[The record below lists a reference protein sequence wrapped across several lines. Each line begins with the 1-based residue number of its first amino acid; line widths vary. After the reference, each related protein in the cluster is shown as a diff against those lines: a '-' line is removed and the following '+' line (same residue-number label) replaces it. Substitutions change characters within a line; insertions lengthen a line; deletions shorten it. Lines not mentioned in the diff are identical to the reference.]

1 MLLSTSGK
9 TYPSYAEFLSY
20 IETDSKPQVQIGN
33 NILTE
38 NNITAST
45 FTGDLIGTATQAT
58 TVKYEQASV
67 ASYRHVWFSDSTTA
81 GKLVIH
87 NSFKYNPDP
96 GILCAPIFSGNLT
109 GKADTATAL
118 TTNDGYGSWPVYFSG
133 GKPVKIEPIDY
144 SDTEINREEH
154 TEHVILFNE
163 NTAKGFGIHS
173 KLLLKTVPESQICL
187 ELLKQDATTPS
198 CMKADLFDGTASN
211 AVSLNSK
218 AESAL
223 SVSHAST
230 ATQAASLGTNAG
242 SSTRPVYFSGGVPV
256 QTSTT
261 LAVSIT
267 GNAATATQAVSLG
280 TNAGSTTLP
289 VYFSGG
295 KPVAT
300 STTLAISITG
310 NASTAT
316 TANNATSLNNKAE
329 SALSVSHAS
338 TASSATSATSATSAS
353 YASRVVT
360 SAKQT
365 GSYHL
370 TMVSEST
377 SDTDGADIF
386 VSNSK
391 ALTYNVSTGVLS
403 ATKFSGTFSGNASSA
418 TSATSAGYT
427 AKVSATSSSDKNY
440 IIGAASIG
448 SSQSILANANIYV
461 TNGDIVVNP
470 TISTNE
476 ITHSDDNLVIG
487 DRTNAN
493 YVNFVE
499 DAMFD
504 HSVSIEGALEVADE
518 ATFNATTYMNGN
530 VYINNMLPVLNAST
544 NSMGYGIRVL
554 SSTEFAALQDIST
567 SVIYF
572 ITP

>member
-1 MLLSTSGK
+1 M
-9 TYPSYAEFLSY
+9 A
-20 IETDSKPQVQIGN
+20 Q
-33 NILTE
+33 LT
-38 NNITAST
+38 N
-45 FTGDLIGTATQAT
+45 
-58 TVKYEQASV
+58 TVLN
-67 ASYRHVWFSDSTTA
+67 
-81 GKLVIH
+81 GKLVVNGNI
-87 NSFKYNPDP
+87 Y
-96 GILCAPIFSGNLT
+96 GNLI
-109 GKADTATAL
+109 GNASTATSA
-118 TTNDGYGSWPVYFSG
+118 
-133 GKPVKIEPIDY
+133 
-144 SDTEINREEH
+144 
-154 TEHVILFNE
+154 
-163 NTAKGFGIHS
+163 A
-173 KLLLKTVPESQICL
+173 
-187 ELLKQDATTPS
+187 
-198 CMKADLFDGTASN
+198 N
-211 AVSLNSK
+211 AVSLNGK

-223 SVSHAST
+223 SVSYATTAST
-230 ATQAASLGTNAG
+230 ATSATSATSATKISTNAAASTSTYVLLGITSSTAAQTPVRTGIEIVGTNINACTYTLNVGTIKGNYEVEGAVQQATYALSAGYAGYALKLNNGASDFAVG
-242 SSTRPVYFSGGVPV
+242 SSVRPVYFVNGVPV

-261 LAVSIT
+261 LEVSIT